1 MLRLETGKVE
11 LGVAYQRSTL
21 PFRSLVRFLGIAM
34 MALGTMIFT
43 ELANAQAV
51 STADFLASLSDRE
64 IEQFRDWKAARREF
78 DAQLDQYWAAVDQK
92 RQGRKRK
99 RSGKIQFDTTD
110 YVMSFPPKYQGPSL
124 SSELAAK
131 YGQFLTAQRQTNP
144 TQQKELATV
153 PDYLAA
159 AKSVYN
165 FVPERVSEKE
175 FKLRYA
181 KEAIT
186 LGLSKDQVV
195 RVYALETG
203 GVGTYDMQSGIH
215 PSNKSGRAISSAL
228 GYAQLLDA
236 NSINELARSGATFIA
251 RLNTKLRDP
260 RNSPERTASLKH
272 KLAVLKKMYAN
283 VKHQPFEWTVQQAY
297 AKTREGMGIHTLN
310 IDGDIGPML
319 QATKLKTIQ
328 DTAAKQGRYSLS
340 GAELELMNLAGP
352 MTGLE
357 MMASPGSEAPTTNFF
372 ARNAYYVN
380 KMVIGL
386 TGSQLQAELDR
397 RMTFAI
403 TKPGSVEFAAAFDS
417 ISSTV
422 DAER

>member
-1 MLRLETGKVE
+1 
-11 LGVAYQRSTL
+11 L
-21 PFRSLVRFLGIAM
+21 PFRFLVPFLVLFLVPFRGLAM
-34 MALGTMIFT
+34 MALATLLFAQS
-43 ELANAQAV
+43 ANAQAL
-51 STADFLASLSDRE
+51 STADFLASLSGGE
-64 IEQFRDWKAARREF
+64 VEQLQAWKSARRTYQ
-78 DAQLDQYWAAVDQK
+78 AQLDQYWDAVDQK
-92 RQGRKRK
+92 RLARKRK
-99 RSGKIQFDTTD
+99 RSQKVPFEAND
-110 YVMSFPPKYQGPSL
+110 YVMSFPPKYMGPSL
-124 SSELAAK
+124 SADLAAK
-131 YGQFLTAQRQTNP
+131 YEQFLAAQRRTNP
-144 TQQKELATV
+144 AQQKELATV

-181 KEAIT
+181 REAIA

-215 PSNKSGRAISSAL
+215 PSSKSGRAISSAL

-283 VKHQPFEWTVQQAY
+283 VKHQPFEWNVQQAY

-310 IDGDIGPML
+310 IDGDIGPLL
-319 QATKLKTIQ
+319 QAMKLKTVQ
-328 DTAAKQGRYSLS
+328 DTAAQQGRYSLS

-403 TKPGSVEFAAAFDS
+403 TKAGSVEFAAAFDS
-417 ISSTV
+417 ISSTRG
-422 DAER
+422 AER

>member
-11 LGVAYQRSTL
+11 LGVGYQRSTL
-21 PFRSLVRFLGIAM
+21 PFRSLVRFLGLAM
-34 MALGTMIFT
+34 MVLGTMIST
-43 ELANAQAV
+43 QLANAQGV

-64 IEQFRDWKAARREF
+64 IEQFREWKGARREF
-78 DAQLDQYWAAVDQK
+78 EAQLDQYWAAVDQK

-99 RSGKIQFDTTD
+99 RSGKIQFDTSD

-124 SSELAAK
+124 SGDLAQK
-131 YGQFLTAQRQTNP
+131 YDRFLVAQKQTDP
-144 TQQKELATV
+144 TQPKELATV

-181 KEAIT
+181 RESVA
-186 LGLSKDQVV
+186 LGLSKEQVV

-203 GVGTYDMQSGIH
+203 GVGTYDMQSGLH
-215 PSNKSGRAISSAL
+215 PSSKSGRAISSAL

-236 NSINELARSGATFIA
+236 NSVNELARSGPTFIS
-251 RLNTKLRDP
+251 RITQKLRDP
-260 RNSPERTASLKH
+260 RNSPERTALLKH

-310 IDGDIGPML
+310 IDADIGPML
-319 QATKLKTIQ
+319 QAMKLKTLQ

-352 MTGLE
+352 VTGLE
-357 MMASPGSEAPTTNFF
+357 MMQSPGSEAPTTNFF
-372 ARNAYYVN
+372 ARRAYYVN

-386 TGSQLQAELDR
+386 TGAQLQAELDR
-397 RMTFAI
+397 RMTFAM
-403 TKPGSVEFAAAFDS
+403 TKPGSLEFADAFDT
-417 ISSTV
+417 IAV
-422 DAER
+422 RGAER